1 MRVFLQGTS
10 ALQQLQQ
17 QQLQKQLLAQQL
29 MLQQQ
34 VKLSCAIAD
43 ISMRCNATSLT
54 QPRVTA

>member
-43 ISMRCNATSLT
+43 
-54 QPRVTA
+54 